1 MKKNIFLLYFVQA
14 SNYIFPLLTL
24 PYLMRV
30 LGAEHFGIMSMVQ
43 AWIQYTIIFVDYG
56 FNFSAT
62 LLIAKNK
69 ENQHLLNKI
78 YTVTTISKFL
88 LFLIFLLIAVV
99 YSLIFGLDICAKL
112 FFCGMFAVLGT
123 VFFPIWL
130 FQGLEKMQGIVVST
144 TIAKCFSLIAVFLL
158 VRDSNDI
165 DLAIFSQSLG
175 MFVSGIIAMWYIR
188 KNKMVAFTKCRLPD
202 VLASLKGG
210 FDLFISNITI
220 SFYTTLNVIIIGYF
234 AGPVYAGYFSAADK
248 LRVAAQGLLTPV
260 QQALFP
266 RVSSL
271 VSKGS
276 NFKEIL
282 SLYGKKFILFGLFV
296 SVSIAVVGYP
306 VSLFYF
312 SEEYRIASSL
322 LLLMSPLPFIV
333 SIGIVFGQW
342 WLITND
348 HTAVVRNT
356 YIRISMIHIIMAIA
370 LIHYAPVYGVTVSV
384 LLTETIISCLF
395 IRYCYRLATQNN
407 NLA

>member
-14 SNYIFPLLTL
+14 SNYLFPLLTL

-30 LGAEHFGIMSMVQ
+30 LGAENFGIMSMVQ

-69 ENQHLLNKI
+69 DDNNLLNKV
-78 YTVTTISKFL
+78 YTVTTISKFI
-88 LFLIFLLIAVV
+88 LFSVFLLIAII
-99 YSLIFGLDICAKL
+99 YSLLFGFSIYAKL
-112 FFCGMFAVLGT
+112 FFCGMFAVVGT

-130 FQGLEKMQGIVVST
+130 FQGLEKMQGIVIST
-144 TIAKCFSLIAVFLL
+144 TIAKCFSLISVFLL
-158 VRDSNDI
+158 VRDSSDI

-175 MFVSGIIAMWYIR
+175 MFVSGVIAFAYIR
-188 KNKMVAFTKCRLPD
+188 KNKMAVFTKCRLSD
-202 VLASLKGG
+202 VCASLKGG

-234 AGPVYAGYFSAADK
+234 VGPVYAGYFSAADK
-248 LRVAAQGLLTPV
+248 LRVAAQGLLTPI

-276 NFKEIL
+276 DFNEIL

-296 SVSIAVVGYP
+296 SASIAVIGYP

-312 SEEYRIASSL
+312 SEEYRVASSI

-333 SIGIVFGQW
+333 SVGIVFGQW

-356 YIRISMIHIIMAIA
+356 YIKISVLHIVMAIA
-370 LIHYAPVYGVTVSV
+370 LIHYAPVYGVTISV

-395 IRYCYRLATQNN
+395 ILYCYRLARQK
-407 NLA
+407 